1 MEMKGETR
9 PLVIQR
15 SNARLSYRFFKRLAD
30 IVLSGIGLILL
41 SWLFLFLALCI
52 KLHDGGPVFYSQT
65 RVGKG
70 QKKFRMWKFRSM
82 VTNADKL
89 KEKLMAQNEIEGAMF
104 KMQNDPRVTK
114 IGKFIRK
121 YSLDELPQLC
131 NVLIGDMSL
140 VGPRPPL
147 PKEVEQY
154 TDRDL
159 LRLMVKPGCTGLWQ
173 VTSRSSAS
181 FSEMVNLDL
190 RYIERRSL
198 RYDFILILKTIKI
211 MIVPNET
218 A

>member
-41 SWLFLFLALCI
+41 SWLFLILALCI

-121 YSLDELPQLC
+121 YSLDELPQLW

-154 TDRDL
+154 TERDL

-190 RYIERRSL
+190 IYIERRSL

>member
-70 QKKFRMWKFRSM
+70 QNKFRMWKFRSM

-121 YSLDELPQLC
+121 YSLDELPQLW

-154 TDRDL
+154 TERDL

-190 RYIERRSL
+190 IYIERRSL

>member
-121 YSLDELPQLC
+121 YSLDELPQLW

-154 TDRDL
+154 TERDL

-190 RYIERRSL
+190 IYIERRSL

>member
-41 SWLFLFLALCI
+41 SWLFFFLALCI

-154 TDRDL
+154 TERDL

>member
-15 SNARLSYRFFKRLAD
+15 SNAQLSYRFFKRLAD

-70 QKKFRMWKFRSM
+70 QNKFRMWKFRSM

-121 YSLDELPQLC
+121 YSLDELPQLW

-154 TDRDL
+154 TERDL

-190 RYIERRSL
+190 IYIERRSL

>member
-1 MEMKGETR
+1 MEIKGETR

-104 KMQNDPRVTK
+104 KLQNDPRVTK

-121 YSLDELPQLC
+121 YSLDELPQLW

-147 PKEVEQY
+147 PNEVEQY
-154 TDRDL
+154 TERDL

-190 RYIERRSL
+190 IYIERRSL

>member
-1 MEMKGETR
+1 
-9 PLVIQR
+9 
-15 SNARLSYRFFKRLAD
+15 
-30 IVLSGIGLILL
+30 
-41 SWLFLFLALCI
+41 
-52 KLHDGGPVFYSQT
+52 
-65 RVGKG
+65 
-70 QKKFRMWKFRSM
+70 M

-154 TDRDL
+154 TERDL

>member
-41 SWLFLFLALCI
+41 SWLFLILALCI

-70 QKKFRMWKFRSM
+70 QKKFWMWKFRSM

-121 YSLDELPQLC
+121 YSLDELPQLW

-140 VGPRPPL
+140 AGPRPPL

-154 TDRDL
+154 TERDL

-190 RYIERRSL
+190 MYIERRSL